1 MKNTIQTGAVLTLT
15 PAYDVASGAGC
26 QVGAA
31 LFGVAADAV
40 KSGAAG
46 EFRTT
51 GVFELKKTSAL
62 AISVGD
68 IIYWDNTAKE
78 VNKTN
83 TNLRIGVAVA
93 AAANPSATVLVKLGA

>member
-15 PAYDVASGAGC
+15 PAYDVASGACC

-31 LFGVAADAV
+31 LFGVAVDAV

-93 AAANPSATVLVKLGA
+93 AAANPSATVQVKLGA